1 MLRADPDLRGYLR
14 GRAFSGRYSAAE
26 GQYHF
31 TKGALEIRFREGV
44 PMVLAGPY
52 ALRLLVAPVE
62 RRGRMELPAL
72 EFAWLTNNLMRIEKR
87 LVTEGAGKP
96 PVRPVDPRPIVEPIR
111 PTATNAARPPIASA
125 TNAEKP
131 PRATATNA
139 LKPIASPP
147 RVEIPGDVLRLTNT
161 GRIDWIFLDPGHGG
175 IDPGAVSYGFLEKDY
190 TLKISKALREALTNR
205 LPLVQTLLL
214 REKDEFQSSEDRCR
228 VANGK
233 LKRDQNG
240 IFVSIHLNIWLD
252 AETRGFEVYYMG
264 HQEWSENARIWA
276 IWENRVFNPDRTN
289 LAGLSDW
296 EKIFGRIAAVQY
308 QKESRMIA
316 ENVHFAVFNRIKDY
330 AVSRGVKSETFY
342 VLKGAVMPS
351 ILIECGFLSNKADME
366 YLSEDE
372 KMHKLVDAIAEGL
385 AQYVKD
391 FNQTGGFTGD
401 LF

>member
-1 MLRADPDLRGYLR
+1 
-14 GRAFSGRYSAAE
+14 
-26 GQYHF
+26 
-31 TKGALEIRFREGV
+31 
-44 PMVLAGPY
+44 MVLAGPY

-62 RRGRMELPAL
+62 RRGRMELPAA
-72 EFAWLTNNLMRIEKR
+72 EFAWLTNNLLRIEKR
-87 LVTEGAGKP
+87 LVNEGAAKP
-96 PVRPVDPRPIVEPIR
+96 TRPVDTRPIVDPIR
-111 PTATNAARPPIASA
+111 PAATNAARPKVSA
-125 TNAEKP
+125 VTNAARP
-131 PRATATNA
+131 AATNA
-139 LKPIASPP
+139 LKPAAPP

-161 GRIDWIFLDPGHGG
+161 GGIDWIFIDPGHGG

-205 LPLVQTLLL
+205 LPLVQTHLL
-214 REKDEFQSSEDRCR
+214 RDKDEFQSSEDRCR

-233 LKRDQNG
+233 LKREQNG

-276 IWENRVFNPDRTN
+276 IWENRVFNPERTN

-296 EKIFGRIAAVQY
+296 EKIFGRIAAIQY

-366 YLSEDE
+366 YLSEEE
-372 KMHKLVDAIAEGL
+372 KMRKLVDAIAEGL

>member
-1 MLRADPDLRGYLR
+1 LTSLAGLSLALG
-14 GRAFSGRYSAAE
+14 AFMAG
-26 GQYHF
+26 
-31 TKGALEIRFREGV
+31 
-44 PMVLAGPY
+44 MVLAESDY
-52 ALRLLVAPVE
+52 AHRALGEVMPLR
-62 RRGRMELPAL
+62 
-72 EFAWLTNNLMRIEKR
+72 
-87 LVTEGAGKP
+87 
-96 PVRPVDPRPIVEPIR
+96 D
-111 PTATNAARPPIASA
+111 
-125 TNAEKP
+125 
-131 PRATATNA
+131 
-139 LKPIASPP
+139 
-147 RVEIPGDVLRLTNT
+147 
-161 GRIDWIFLDPGHGG
+161 
-175 IDPGAVSYGFLEKDY
+175 
-190 TLKISKALREALTNR
+190 ALTNR
-205 LPLVQTLLL
+205 LPLVQTFLL
-214 REKDEFQSSEDRCR
+214 RDKDEYISSEDRCR

-233 LKRDQNG
+233 VKRDQNG
-240 IFVSIHLNIWLD
+240 LFVSIHLNIWLD

-276 IWENRVFNPDRTN
+276 IWENRAFNPERTN

-296 EKIFGRIAAVQY
+296 EKIFGRIAAIQY

-366 YLSEDE
+366 YLSEE
-372 KMHKLVDAIAEGL
+372 AKMRRLADAIAEGL

>member
-1 MLRADPDLRGYLR
+1 
-14 GRAFSGRYSAAE
+14 
-26 GQYHF
+26 
-31 TKGALEIRFREGV
+31 
-44 PMVLAGPY
+44 MVLAGPY

-62 RRGRMELPAL
+62 RRGRMELPAP
-72 EFAWLTNNLMRIEKR
+72 EFTWLTNNLLRIEKR
-87 LVTEGAGKP
+87 LVAEGAGKLP
-96 PVRPVDPRPIVEPIR
+96 ARPVDPPPIVGPKR
-111 PTATNAARPPIASA
+111 PAVTNAARPPVAAA
-125 TNAEKP
+125 TNAVKP
-131 PRATATNA
+131 VA
-139 LKPIASPP
+139 LPPP

-161 GRIDWIFLDPGHGG
+161 GRIEWIFIDPGHGG

-190 TLKISKALREALTNR
+190 TLRISKALREALTNR
-205 LPLVQTLLL
+205 LPLVQTHLL

-228 VANGK
+228 AANGK

-252 AETRGFEVYYMG
+252 SETRGFEVYYMG

-276 IWENRVFNPDRTN
+276 IWENRVFNPERTN

-296 EKIFGRIAAVQY
+296 EKIFGRIAAIQY

-366 YLSEDE
+366 YLSEEE
-372 KMHKLVDAIAEGL
+372 KMRKLVDAIAEGL